1 MGSARTA
8 PDPKFEE
15 NLRGIRDLPEDRRGM
30 AFTTTMLTGSP
41 SATGIMGRSTGG
53 SSIGKSVSGVGGGSS
68 ILKSV
73 SSLGRPS
80 ASASISG
87 SSPAARGFT
96 SPSEEDD
103 VKDMRFSSLVDNIQ
117 SKARGEGMN
126 VTKTFFSNEELQKM
140 VKEREASRE
149 RIMNVS
155 DRLMQ
160 KARDKKENN
169 ERLSD
174 IASEELDQ
182 FNIKN
187 YRAGGAEYDRDD
199 KTSSLGGGLGMFVR
213 GG

>member
-1 MGSARTA
+1 MGVTRAVA
-8 PDPKFEE
+8 DIPAPKFQE
-15 NLRGIRDLPEDRRGM
+15 NLI
-30 AFTTTMLTGSP
+30 
-41 SATGIMGRSTGG
+41 GRSTGG
-53 SSIGKSVSGVGGGSS
+53 SSIGKSVSGVAGGSS

-73 SSLGRPS
+73 SGVGRPP

-87 SSPAARGFT
+87 SRPTTRGFT
-96 SPSEEDD
+96 SPSEGDD
-103 VKDMRFSSLVDNIQ
+103 DKDMRFNAFADAIQ
-117 SKARGEGMN
+117 NKARSEGMN

-187 YRAGGAEYDRDD
+187 YRAGGAKYDRGD
-199 KTSSLGGGLGMFVR
+199 KPSSPGGGLGMFVR
-213 GG
+213 GA

>member
-8 PDPKFEE
+8 PDLKFEE
-15 NLRGIRDLPEDRRGM
+15 NLKGIRDLPEDRRGIE
-30 AFTTTMLTGSP
+30 FTSTMLTRSP

-53 SSIGKSVSGVGGGSS
+53 SSIGKSVSGVAGGSS

-73 SSLGRPS
+73 SGVGRPS

-87 SSPAARGFT
+87 SSPTTRGFT

-103 VKDMRFSSLVDNIQ
+103 VKDMRFNSLTDSIQ
-117 SKARGEGMN
+117 NRARSEGMN
-126 VTKTFFSNEELQKM
+126 VTKTFFSNEDLQKM
-140 VKEREASRE
+140 LKERESSRE

-187 YRAGGAEYDRDD
+187 YRAGGAEYDRGD
-199 KTSSLGGGLGMFVR
+199 KSSSPGGGLGMFVR
-213 GG
+213 GA

>member
-1 MGSARTA
+1 MGVTRALAETPA
-8 PDPKFEE
+8 PKFQE
-15 NLRGIRDLPEDRRGM
+15 NL
-30 AFTTTMLTGSP
+30 T
-41 SATGIMGRSTGG
+41 GRSIGG
-53 SSIGKSVSGVGGGSS
+53 SNIGKTVSGVAGGSS

-73 SSLGRPS
+73 SGVGRPS

-87 SSPAARGFT
+87 SSPTRRGFT

-103 VKDMRFSSLVDNIQ
+103 VKDMRFNALTDAIQ
-117 SKARGEGMN
+117 NKARSEGMN

-169 ERLSD
+169 ERLSN

-199 KTSSLGGGLGMFVR
+199 KPSSPGGGLGMFVR
-213 GG
+213 GA